1 MFIVCLSGM
10 TWKFKRVKMLLLFVY
25 LAGPGS
31 LKERQKYCLLFVY
44 LAGLVSS
51 KGKKLFIVCLS
62 GRARKFK
69 KKAKTGL
76 VFVYQ
81 AGYES

>member
-1 MFIVCLSGM
+1 
-10 TWKFKRVKMLLLFVY
+10 MLLLFVY

-31 LKERQKYCLLFVY
+31 LEERQKFCLLFVY
-44 LAGLVSS
+44 LAGLGSS

-69 KKAKTGL
+69 KRAKSGL
-76 VFVYQ
+76 LFVNQ
-81 AGYES
+81 AGPES